1 MIRVLVRAAAIAA
14 LSLSLTWV
22 TASAQPPGGRPMN
35 PRREALERQLR
46 MRTGEMVRRQLQL
59 NDDQMARLQA
69 TNQQFERQ
77 RIALI
82 AREREVRR
90 KLRRE
95 IMLNERANQNH
106 VSELLDQAFEI
117 ERQRF
122 DLLQTEQRE
131 LAKFL
136 TPVQRAKLVGIQ
148 SELRRRTQQMRGRPS
163 F

>member
-1 MIRVLVRAAAIAA
+1 MNWLRTLALIASVSSAASVVAD
-14 LSLSLTWV
+14 
-22 TASAQPPGGRPMN
+22 AQPQGGRPMN

-46 MRTGEMVRRQLQL
+46 MRTGEMVRRELQL
-59 NDDQMARLQA
+59 NDSQMARLQA

-77 RIALI
+77 RIALVT
-82 AREREVRR
+82 REREVRR
-90 KLRRE
+90 ELRRE
-95 IMLNERANQNH
+95 IMLNERANQNQ
-106 VSELLDQAFEI
+106 VSQLLDQAFEI

-122 DLLQTEQRE
+122 DLLQSEQRE

-148 SELRRRTQQMRGRPS
+148 SALRRRTQQMRGRPG